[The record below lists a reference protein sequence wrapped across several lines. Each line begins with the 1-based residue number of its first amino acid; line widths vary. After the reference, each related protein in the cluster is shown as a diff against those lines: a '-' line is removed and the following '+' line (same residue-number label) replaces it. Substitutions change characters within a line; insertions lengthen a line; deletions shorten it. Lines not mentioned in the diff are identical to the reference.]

1 MNIESDD
8 EEVHHHKTI
17 KKFVRTNDDESL
29 PSINFRKKTDVF
41 A

>member
-8 EEVHHHKTI
+8 EEIHHKTL
-17 KKFVRTNDDESL
+17 KKFVRTNNDESL
-29 PSINFRKKTDVF
+29 PSINYRKKPDVF